1 MKTLRRIFIGLM
13 LVFMYAPLL
22 VMMLFSFNS
31 SKSTAVF
38 SGFSLKWYQQ
48 LMYDSESI
56 AALQN
61 TLILAILSAII
72 ATVLGTLA
80 AVGIYKMKRGIAKRT
95 VTAVTNIPMM
105 APDIVTGVSLMLLFV
120 FFAQLV
126 GSKNALGFWT
136 ILFAHITFNL
146 PYVIL
151 NVMPK
156 LRQTGSQLSEAA
168 EDLGCTPIKA
178 FFKVTLPAIYPGVF
192 TGFIMSFT
200 LSLDDF
206 VISYFTSGSAF
217 QTLPIRI
224 FSMTKKTVKP
234 TMYALSTII
243 FITVLV
249 LLILI
254 NLSQNEERRSRV
266 RTKLMRALSITVAVV
281 IATSMVGVSIVS
293 RSLKNTGISTEST
306 YSRDLAGTTLNVYNW
321 GEYISDGSDDTL
333 DVNAAFERITG
344 IKVNYTNFES
354 NEEMYAKIKAGG
366 TPYDIVIPS
375 DYMIARMADEKMLRK
390 IDISKIENYKY
401 IDDSYKNLYF
411 DPENK
416 FSVPY
421 NVGMV
426 GIIYNKKMVDTEIDS
441 WDALF
446 DSKYKGNILTFNN
459 PRDAFAIAQFDLGID
474 VNTTDKSEWD
484 RAADRLIEQ
493 NSVLQAR
500 VMDEIFNKMESG
512 NAALAPYYAGDYYT
526 MKEVN
531 PDLEFVYPKEGTNIF
546 VDSVCIPDS
555 CQNYE
560 AALMY
565 INFLLEPEVALAN
578 AEYICYASPNTSVI
592 NNDNYTYK
600 GDPILYPPDEVKKN
614 TKYFHNLDSETRDYY
629 ENLWTKVRLS

>member
-1 MKTLRRIFIGLM
+1 
-13 LVFMYAPLL
+13 
-22 VMMLFSFNS
+22 
-31 SKSTAVF
+31 
-38 SGFSLKWYQQ
+38 
-48 LMYDSESI
+48 
-56 AALQN
+56 
-61 TLILAILSAII
+61 
-72 ATVLGTLA
+72 
-80 AVGIYKMKRGIAKRT
+80 
-95 VTAVTNIPMM
+95 
-105 APDIVTGVSLMLLFV
+105 
-120 FFAQLV
+120 
-126 GSKNALGFWT
+126 
-136 ILFAHITFNL
+136 
-146 PYVIL
+146 
-151 NVMPK
+151 
-156 LRQTGSQLSEAA
+156 
-168 EDLGCTPIKA
+168 
-178 FFKVTLPAIYPGVF
+178 
-192 TGFIMSFT
+192 
-200 LSLDDF
+200 
-206 VISYFTSGSAF
+206 
-217 QTLPIRI
+217 
-224 FSMTKKTVKP
+224 
-234 TMYALSTII
+234 MYALSTII

-266 RTKLMRALSITVAVV
+266 RTKLMRALSITVAAV
-281 IATSMVGVSIVS
+281 IAASMVGVSIVS

-306 YSRDLAGTTLNVYNW
+306 YSREFSGTTLNVYNW